1 MTVQIPA
8 PLGGTGLHVKV
19 SLSKI
24 LNPKVAP
31 DVQMSSVRVLCE
43 LATHA
48 GCTLAYAHCVNWIW
62 PLRGKRQHPATLTD
76 KRKDNETKNKTKQ
89 NIKKNKKRKLD
100 KDMVRKCLWT
110 VCKDWQ
116 KWRRL
121 RSSASETAGTAGLQV
136 SVPCRGKPK
145 DLMPTFNYCMII
157 CMIFI
162 VKDI

>member
-76 KRKDNETKNKTKQ
+76 KRKDNETKNKKKQ
-89 NIKKNKKRKLD
+89 NIKKKQEKKTGQGYGQKVFVD
-100 KDMVRKCLWT
+100 CL
-110 VCKDWQ
+110 
-116 KWRRL
+116 
-121 RSSASETAGTAGLQV
+121 
-136 SVPCRGKPK
+136 
-145 DLMPTFNYCMII
+145 
-157 CMIFI
+157 
-162 VKDI
+162 

>member
-8 PLGGTGLHVKV
+8 PLGGTGLHIKV

-89 NIKKNKKRKLD
+89 NIKKKTRKEN
-100 KDMVRKCLWT
+100 WT
-110 VCKDWQ
+110 RIWSESVCGLSVKTDGNEEDCDPLLQ
-116 KWRRL
+116 RQL
-121 RSSASETAGTAGLQV
+121 APPDCRSLFRVAAN
-136 SVPCRGKPK
+136 PR
-145 DLMPTFNYCMII
+145 I
-157 CMIFI
+157 
-162 VKDI
+162 